1 MINAENEKEVNKDEK
16 ISDLNDLLQRTY
28 EFDIF
33 KHVSRGLIKCQ
44 QNYEIKL
51 NELKEENLTI
61 KKEMSLLKAEIE
73 ILKGK
78 TNQLNYDIKNDHN
91 EIDIDIQ
98 NIKEEIKNKHQDNKI
113 FRRNQN
119 NEGGYNNI
127 NLTIDSHL
135 NKNKKGQNEFNSEI
149 NKDENIYSDAIDG
162 NKFNDEKDG
171 ENSNES
177 MIKMANSYINELV
190 NENIVKK
197 KKHERNQ
204 NEKLNNQNSIN
215 NDNINNELKF
225 IKSKLEEIDKEFN
238 QFKLRTTQTISEN
251 NNNFKTNLSSNI
263 LKLKEESKKELNT
276 LNEGINQKINIL
288 NDTTKNLSEKSDI
301 NEKLMNKTNTINN
314 SFLTKMEIIN
324 TKLSGCVSN
333 IEFEKFK
340 NMIKDYIENENKDFS
355 LDISLIKKS
364 INAIKSELLN
374 IANNTTEHDN
384 MIILKQ
390 KQESTSALVERLLD
404 FQRELREK
412 EKKRI
417 HLDTSKFVDNEVFNE
432 YQKNQMKIIDKIKRE
447 NSDIGRELTEIKI
460 VELSSKANLK
470 DLKNLEDNIMSKMEE
485 TINKIKDKFVEKKY
499 LNKFIK
505 IIDYQT
511 KQNLEEFK
519 LSLKPGKNWM
529 LAKKPIGHL
538 CASCEAFIGEGLK
551 TPKENDISWNKYAS
565 KASGD
570 NKNIKLGVGFSKI
583 IEMATNSE
591 KDKYISLPVN
601 KMNIFNGRHNS
612 CNNKKRNADN
622 EDIINYNSSNNTSK
636 INRLNIENNNNS
648 QIEEFETDFFNGSLP
663 QIRKKE
669 LSQNSVDDKSIIK
682 KKIKSLKEIKK
693 YKEIEDNSDY
703 IIKANTHRTKK
714 NEIMFGPKITKILKK
729 INNDK
734 NNENQLIDENKKGN
748 E

>member
-1 MINAENEKEVNKDEK
+1 
-16 ISDLNDLLQRTY
+16 
-28 EFDIF
+28 
-33 KHVSRGLIKCQ
+33 
-44 QNYEIKL
+44 
-51 NELKEENLTI
+51 
-61 KKEMSLLKAEIE
+61 
-73 ILKGK
+73 
-78 TNQLNYDIKNDHN
+78 
-91 EIDIDIQ
+91 
-98 NIKEEIKNKHQDNKI
+98 
-113 FRRNQN
+113 
-119 NEGGYNNI
+119 
-127 NLTIDSHL
+127 
-135 NKNKKGQNEFNSEI
+135 
-149 NKDENIYSDAIDG
+149 
-162 NKFNDEKDG
+162 
-171 ENSNES
+171 
-177 MIKMANSYINELV
+177 MANSYINELV

-197 KKHERNQ
+197 KKLERNQ

-215 NDNINNELKF
+215 NDNINNELKI
-225 IKSKLEEIDKEFN
+225 IKYKLEEIDKEFN
-238 QFKLRTTQTISEN
+238 QFKLRTTQTISES

-263 LKLKEESKKELNT
+263 LKLKEESKKELNI

-288 NDTTKNLSEKSDI
+288 NDTTKSLSEKNNI
-301 NEKLMNKTNTINN
+301 NEQLMNKTNTINN
-314 SFLTKMEIIN
+314 SFLTKIEIIN

-333 IEFEKFK
+333 MEFERYQ
-340 NMIKDYIENENKDFS
+340 NMIRDYIENENKDFS

-364 INAIKSELLN
+364 INSIKGELLN
-374 IANNTTEHDN
+374 IANNTTDHDN

-390 KQESTSALVERLLD
+390 KQESTNALVEKLLD
-404 FQRELREK
+404 FQRELKEK
-412 EKKRI
+412 EKKRT

-447 NSDIGRELTEIKI
+447 NSDIGRELNEIKL
-460 VELSSKANLK
+460 VDLSNKTTLK
-470 DLKNLEDNIMSKMEE
+470 DLKNLEDNIMNKMEDM
-485 TINKIKDKFVEKKY
+485 INKIKDKFVEKKY
-499 LNKFIK
+499 LNKFIR

-511 KQNLEEFK
+511 KQTLEEFK
-519 LSLKPGKNWM
+519 LSLKPGKNWL

-551 TPKENDISWNKYAS
+551 TPKENETSWNKYAS

-648 QIEEFETDFFNGSLP
+648 QTEEFETDIFNGSLP
-663 QIRKKE
+663 KIIKKE
-669 LSQNSVDDKSIIK
+669 LSQNSVDDKSMIK

-693 YKEIEDNSDY
+693 YNEIEDNSDY
-703 IIKANTHRTKK
+703 IIKANTLRTKK

-729 INNDK
+729 INNSK
-734 NNENQLIDENKKGN
+734 NNENQLVDETKKGN